1 MKPLLHLWVRRLS
14 ELIGLVLVLIA
25 LLVAWLRTRM

>member
-1 MKPLLHLWVRRLS
+1 MKPLLHLWVRRVS
-14 ELIGLVLVLIA
+14 ELIGVLLVLVA